1 MTNQRL
7 RGAMLNA
14 GLTAAAL
21 ADAVQVDPKSVG
33 RWMAE
38 DRVPHPVT
46 RQKVA
51 AVLQQQETFLWPTLL
66 VDPDAASRDGGR

>member
-1 MTNQRL
+1 
-7 RGAMLNA
+7 MLNA

-33 RWMAE
+33 RWLVE

-66 VDPDAASRDGGR
+66 LDPSDADRGDGGR